1 MNKREFCE
9 KRLKDSHEFR
19 KNLCYENR
27 NFRMD
32 VNEILP
38 KFCAVFVRGGQNSA
52 QEMSASAFSSAEDR
66 TELLSNFCSSFP
78 LLVS

>member
-1 MNKREFCE
+1 MNKREFYE

-52 QEMSASAFSSAEDR
+52 QEMSASAFPVPR
-66 TELLSNFCSSFP
+66 TVQNFYLTFAVLFRC
-78 LLVS
+78 